1 MRAYADNSAALNS
14 KPENL
19 IAIRFIDDTSGE
31 VKITIRTIAYK
42 TFFKKIP
49 DLGMAKRWED
59 NIGTV
64 LYELRIKHEYSQ
76 EELANLSEVDRSYIS
91 EIERGLKVPS
101 LTIISRLCE
110 TLGLK
115 TWEFIKMAE
124 SDSTK

>member
-19 IAIRFIDDTSGE
+19 TAIRFIDDTSGE

-42 TFFKKIP
+42 TFFKKIS
-49 DLGMAKRWED
+49 DLGMAKFWED
-59 NIGTV
+59 NIGTI

-76 EELANLSEVDRSYIS
+76 EELANLSDVDRSYIS

-101 LTIISRLCE
+101 IVVISKLCKI
-110 TLGLK
+110 LGLK
-115 TWEFIKMAE
+115 TWEFIRKAE
-124 SDSTK
+124 EQ